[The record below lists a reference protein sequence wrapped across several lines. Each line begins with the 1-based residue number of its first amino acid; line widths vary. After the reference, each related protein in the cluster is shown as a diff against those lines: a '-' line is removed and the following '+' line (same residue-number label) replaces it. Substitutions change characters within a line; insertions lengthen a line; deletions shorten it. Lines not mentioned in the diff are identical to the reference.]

1 MGPRKWPS
9 PPDPSRVHRSR
20 AAACHN
26 CPDNRLPGGSVA
38 APTSPNSEDDVTM
51 QEANH
56 NDAALTLLSL
66 FGQCSLQDVD
76 GDEEEGQDITDGL
89 TWGDDDDH
97 MNEAEF
103 EEAEM

>member
-1 MGPRKWPS
+1 
-9 PPDPSRVHRSR
+9 
-20 AAACHN
+20 
-26 CPDNRLPGGSVA
+26 
-38 APTSPNSEDDVTM
+38 M
-51 QEANH
+51 QQAKH

-76 GDEEEGQDITDGL
+76 GDKEEGEDITDRL
-89 TWGDDDDH
+89 TWGDEDDH